1 MSAMVANRLLKKW
14 LKKADL
20 LEGELRSA
28 LMLYEEDDEVH
39 LVNVTL
45 RLNEAGKIEVAR
57 VLQNINVEDAI

>member
-1 MSAMVANRLLKKW
+1 MVANRLLKKW

-20 LEGELRSA
+20 LEGEMRSA

-45 RLNEAGKIEVAR
+45 RLNESGKIEVAR

>member
-20 LEGELRSA
+20 LEGEMRSA

-45 RLNEAGKIEVAR
+45 RLNESGKIEVAR